1 MAKATKTL
9 PPPSP
14 KIDDL
19 DLRILREL
27 DQDASLSLS
36 QIGKRV
42 SAARDVVHYRVKRL
56 ERSGVI
62 KRYIALFDHFKLGYF
77 SGEIS
82 LKLRGDSP
90 ALREEIINTLNA
102 TERVAWVSSRDG
114 KYDLMVGWY
123 ARSIPEADE
132 LHRDILKDFPRH
144 VASKQ
149 LRVYSRRFMFRGGF
163 LYEGAAKR
171 PGYVMMEARPERL
184 TDETDEAILRM
195 LSNDARAGY
204 TEMGRQLKLS
214 AAQVQH
220 RVSSM
225 GERGILLGSRPLF
238 DLSTVG
244 YGRWRLNFYL
254 SDYSE
259 YDSLLRYAA
268 EHPNA
273 VRGHEVLGTPDISI
287 EFEAR
292 GYDHMKRIEDG
303 FKRMF
308 GEAISYIETTRFSRL
323 HKGPSLSPI

>member
-1 MAKATKTL
+1 MAKAIKTL

-14 KIDDL
+14 KIDEL

-62 KRYIALFDHFKLGYF
+62 QRYIALFDHFKLGYF

-90 ALREEIINTLNA
+90 ALREEIINTLNSN
-102 TERVAWVSSRDG
+102 ERVAWVSSRDG

-132 LHRDILKDFPRH
+132 LHRNILKDFPRH

-163 LYEGAAKR
+163 LYSDTPKQ
-171 PGYVMMEARPERL
+171 PGHVMMEAKPQRL
-184 TDETDEAILRM
+184 TDETDEAILRI
-195 LSNDARAGY
+195 LSSDARAGY
-204 TEMGRQLKLS
+204 TEIGRELKLS
-214 AAQVQH
+214 AAQVQLKIT
-220 RVSSM
+220 SM
-225 GERGILLGSRPLF
+225 KENEILLGSRPLL
-238 DLSTVG
+238 DLTKLG
-244 YGRWRLNFYL
+244 YRRWRLNFYL

-259 YDSLLRYAA
+259 YESLLKYAA
-268 EHPNA
+268 NHPNS

-287 EFEAR
+287 EFEVK
-292 GYDHMKRIEDG
+292 GYEHMKEIEDG
-303 FKRMF
+303 FKKMF

-323 HKGPSLSPI
+323 HKGPSLSPV